1 MVETR
6 LLSITPDAE
15 ELVCR
20 CARNDYYPGKVWE
33 DDFETVMESVDG
45 TSIQKKKHNL
55 LKKLMLR
62 GHWGVFEHPS
72 MSLWFR
78 VSRACMA
85 QITRHRHVSFDIQ
98 SMRYVNFSKL
108 DPTSEEDIHYPR
120 TWDAE
125 KVKAR
130 EGTRAITMSVDERR
144 ALIEETYSQCLE
156 AYNDLVEAGM
166 PKEDARMLLPIGTK
180 VNITASMNLRTAF
193 HIVSMRGAGD
203 AQAEIQELADSIR
216 EVMDEHLPTAMKIWN
231 ENKTAIE
238 RQRLSP

>member
-1 MVETR
+1 MVEAK
-6 LLSITPDAE
+6 LLSITDDPE
-15 ELVCR
+15 QLVCR
-20 CARNDYYPGKVWE
+20 CARNDYYPGKIWE
-33 DDFETVMESVDG
+33 DDFETVMENVTGD
-45 TSIQKKKHNL
+45 TLEERKHTL

-62 GHWGVFEHPS
+62 GHWGVFEHPQ
-72 MSLWFR
+72 MTLWFR

-98 SMRYVNFSKL
+98 SMRYVDFSRT
-108 DPTSEEDIHYPR
+108 DPSSEEDIHFPR

-125 KVKAR
+125 KVTAR
-130 EGTRAITMSVDERR
+130 EGTRAIEMPVGERR
-144 ALIEETYSQCLE
+144 ELIEDTYEACVE
-156 AYNDLVEAGM
+156 AYNRLVEAGM

-203 AQAEIQELADSIR
+203 AQAEIQELSDAIKDIMK
-216 EVMDEHLPTAMKIWN
+216 ENLPTAMRIWEDN
-231 ENKTAIE
+231 ESAIQ